1 MYSSTCFLSICT
13 FTPRRQLLSNSF
25 IHTSPRVLFGCTVYD
40 LKLKH
45 RCDTGRWIRAQQQTE
60 DKRDEETKQLS
71 DYEFAERC
79 VDGGCPVED
88 VQELLVRLED
98 RRKLLQKEIE
108 RISDLMAKLAK
119 YNTAEDRGLLR
130 DVVLA
135 ALSIFSRSESN
146 YPEVGESPWSMDPYR
161 PKKWED

>member
-1 MYSSTCFLSICT
+1 MCSSACFLFSCT
-13 FTPRRQLLSNSF
+13 FIPRRLSLNDSF
-25 IHTSPRVLFGCTVYD
+25 IHTNPRLLYGCTVYER
-40 LKLKH
+40 KLRH
-45 RCDTGRWIRAQQQTE
+45 CWNYSNRIRAQQQTE

-98 RRKLLQKEIE
+98 RRKILQKEIE
-108 RISDLMAKLAK
+108 RISDLMSKLAR

-135 ALSIFSRSESN
+135 ALSIFSR
-146 YPEVGESPWSMDPYR
+146 